1 LDAWP
6 AHRDRFQQQ
15 PAVAAAALVCDSC
28 RRSGLIVPDP
38 YLGVRAIDLMYCSD
52 GSRPPGRRMSP
63 GLSALRATLTAM
75 TALPLQ
81 PPRLLTVADFAA
93 FHEAT
98 EGRFELQE
106 GNVVVS
112 PSPTPEH
119 QLCLR
124 ELLMQIAPQVPEHL
138 SLIPEVDIDLALV
151 QSHRPGF
158 VRIPDLVVVT
168 HDGLKRRRAERGLL
182 RADEVVLAI
191 EIVSDG
197 SHRTDHT
204 IKHGEYADAGIPHYW
219 ILELGVV
226 PALIACHLAGEF
238 GYVDAAP
245 VSGTFTAEEPF
256 PVRLD
261 LGRLG

>member
-1 LDAWP
+1 
-6 AHRDRFQQQ
+6 
-15 PAVAAAALVCDSC
+15 
-28 RRSGLIVPDP
+28 
-38 YLGVRAIDLMYCSD
+38 
-52 GSRPPGRRMSP
+52 
-63 GLSALRATLTAM
+63 M

-81 PPRLLTVADFAA
+81 PPRRLLTVAEFAA

-119 QLCLR
+119 QLCLQ
-124 ELLMQIAPQVPEHL
+124 ELLHQLRPQIPDDLRTV
-138 SLIPEVDIDLALV
+138 PEVDIDLALV
-151 QSHRPGF
+151 PMHRPGF

-168 HDGLKRRRAERGLL
+168 RDALARRRTEGGLL
-182 RADEVVLAI
+182 RGDEVMLAV

-197 SHRTDHT
+197 SQRTDRM
-204 IKHGEYADAGIPHYW
+204 IKHDEYADAGIPHYW
-219 ILELGVV
+219 IIDVDDR
-226 PALIACHLAGEF
+226 PALTACHLAGEF

-245 VSGTFTAEEPF
+245 VSGACSIDEPF

-261 LGRLG
+261 LDRLG